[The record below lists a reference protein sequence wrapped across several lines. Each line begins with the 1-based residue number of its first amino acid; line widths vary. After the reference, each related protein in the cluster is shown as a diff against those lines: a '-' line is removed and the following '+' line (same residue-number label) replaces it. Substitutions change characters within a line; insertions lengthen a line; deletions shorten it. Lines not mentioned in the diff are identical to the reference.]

1 MACGPSPAKA
11 QNRSMR
17 CRTPARRL
25 PPAPLTALLG
35 LFSLLAG
42 CASPPS
48 LQTAEQ
54 TLPVPVREALQQAG
68 LPASS
73 LAVLVLP
80 ADGPTQTPRLALQ
93 ADRAMQPGSAMKLVT
108 SVVALDHPGLGP
120 TARGFTLLRTRAAQV
135 GEQLQGDLVIQG
147 GADAELGLPQ
157 LWALLLELR
166 HQGIRDLQGDIV
178 LDRSLFSPA
187 RPELGVPPFDSS
199 PEFAYNVIPDA
210 LNLGLSLHGLQLS
223 ADAHRVQ
230 AQPQPPLPGV
240 QIDNRLTVID
250 APCREWDAHGWQP
263 PRTETAAD
271 GATRLVLEG
280 GFPRRCTVRPQ
291 LQLLERNA
299 QAQAQLRWLWQGL
312 GGQWVGRVRD
322 AQAGDGPAAD
332 SRVLA
337 RRDARPWGE
346 LLRPLNKQS
355 DNAMTRLLYLQ
366 LGVAEAQRAAAAATA
381 STSASTSA
389 APAERRTADWADAAV
404 RRWFAG
410 HGIDSDGLVLDN
422 GSGLSRSERITP
434 RQMAQM
440 LRVAFNGRRAP
451 DLLMS
456 LPVVGEDGTMRRR
469 LTSGPAT
476 GLARLKTGTLRNVVA
491 LAGLVPDRQGRRWVF
506 VAMINDEAASRGRP
520 ALDALV
526 DWVAAADD

>member
-1 MACGPSPAKA
+1 MP
-11 QNRSMR
+11 
-17 CRTPARRL
+17 CRDPARRL
-25 PPAPLTALLG
+25 LTRPALPA
-35 LFSLLAG
+35 LFSALALLAG
-42 CASPPS
+42 CASAPS
-48 LQTAEQ
+48 LQSPDEA
-54 TLPVPVREALQQAG
+54 LPAPVRAALQQAG

-80 ADGPTQTPRLALQ
+80 ADGPGQSPRLALQ
-93 ADRAMQPGSAMKLVT
+93 PDRAMQPGSAMKLVT
-108 SVVALDHPGLGP
+108 SVVALDHPGVGP
-120 TARGFTLLRTRAAQV
+120 TARGFTQLRSRAAQV
-135 GEQLQGDLVIQG
+135 GEVLQGDLLIEG

-166 HQGIRDLQGDIV
+166 HQGLREISGDIV
-178 LDRSLFSPA
+178 LDRSLFTPA

-199 PEFAYNVIPDA
+199 PEFPYNVIPDA

-223 ADAHRVQ
+223 ADGHQVQ
-230 AQPQPPLPGV
+230 ARPLPPLPGV
-240 QIDNRLTVID
+240 LIDNRLSLND
-250 APCREWDAHGWQP
+250 APCREWDGHGWQP
-263 PRTETAAD
+263 PRTEPGPGPD
-271 GATRLVLEG
+271 GQPRLVLRG
-280 GFPRRCTVRPQ
+280 GFPRGCTVRPQ
-291 LQLLERNA
+291 LQLLERNL

-312 GGQWVGRVRD
+312 GGQWSGRVRD
-322 AQAGDGPAAD
+322 AQPGEAQAGD

-366 LGVAEAQRAAAAATA
+366 LGVAEAQR
-381 STSASTSA
+381 TSA
-389 APAERRTADWADAAV
+389 ASGDATPRERRTADWADAAV
-404 RRWFAG
+404 RRWFAA
-410 HGIDSDGLVLDN
+410 HGIASDGLVLDN

-434 RQMAQM
+434 RQMAAM
-440 LRVAFNGRRAP
+440 LRVAVNGRRAP

-469 LTSGPAT
+469 LTSGPAS

-506 VAMINDEAASRGRP
+506 VAIINDEAAHRGRP
-520 ALDALV
+520 VLDALV
-526 DWVAAADD
+526 DWVAAQD